1 MVEKIIH
8 KNLLLGILLRGSFV
22 KNGIEF
28 FTDDQSSQQLG
39 YMKREMNYEI
49 IPHRHNLVSRDVRNT
64 QEVLFIKSGS
74 IRVDF
79 YDDQENYIFS
89 KVLFP
94 LDTILLCE
102 GGHGFH
108 FLEESEIIE
117 VKQGPYLEERDKVR
131 FQSKKTKIIIQ
142 DDI

>member
-1 MVEKIIH
+1 MVEKIIY
-8 KNLLLGILLRGSFV
+8 KELLLGILLRGSFE
-22 KNGIEF
+22 KKGIEF

-39 YMKREMNYEI
+39 YMKREKNYNI
-49 IPHRHNLVSRDVRNT
+49 IPHRHNVVSRGVKHT
-64 QEVLFIKSGS
+64 QEVLFIKSGKV
-74 IRVDF
+74 RVDF
-79 YDDQENYIFS
+79 YDNDEAYLFS
-89 KVLFP
+89 KILNP
-94 LDTILLCE
+94 LDTILLCD

-131 FQSKKTKIIIQ
+131 FNPQQTEIIVQ